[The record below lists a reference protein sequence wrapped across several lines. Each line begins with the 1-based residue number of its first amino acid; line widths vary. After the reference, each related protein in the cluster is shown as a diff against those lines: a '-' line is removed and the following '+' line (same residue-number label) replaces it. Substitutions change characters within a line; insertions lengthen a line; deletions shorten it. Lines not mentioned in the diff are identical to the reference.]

1 MFESE
6 LISVFREVTKAYP
19 QTYLKSYAVDPT
31 THKREIGLKVDVVA
45 ESETEEKCREI
56 LEGAIQKL
64 KALVEGQGNEIAL
77 E

>member
-6 LISVFREVTKAYP
+6 LIPVLQEVTKAYP
-19 QTYLKSYAVDPT
+19 QAYLKSYAVDPT
-31 THKREIGLKVDVVA
+31 THKREIGIKVDIIA

-56 LEGAIQKL
+56 LEGAFQKL
-64 KALVEGQGNEIAL
+64 KAFVEGQGSEIAL